1 MGIVG
6 ATDANDSCPN
16 PTCHVTDH
24 HDSGLT
30 CDAPEVQQINYYPK
44 DSDEAA
50 GAVAGFQ
57 NTQAEINRKVLGQ
70 YLLTYRA
77 SDKSGNQADEI
88 VFSFLFL
95 DPFTPTLSSFK
106 AAEAEV
112 GYTNAVRGWAS
123 SLKTTQACN
132 ANGKVYDPTCLAIST
147 TENSWGYSYS
157 KKGATETSAAVRG
170 ATWKNEKFGDENF
183 SVKPFVADDWHV
195 TAATNEVYASA
206 NLESGFCNEVFG
218 EATAWACDR
227 KADATWAFDGRVTPS
242 DNYRSTSSMTVYMKL
257 DKQGTWESVKSID
270 LCMIGEPEYVV
281 HWYVDDLALAFGY
294 KSNSNPQVHR
304 VQMKV
309 TDNTLPRVRPTK
321 YGQTTGFA
329 SIVSGS
335 PGSDETTET
344 TTLEC
349 GTEENGAIVEE
360 YVEAGSE
367 VNDNSDGKECGVAHG
382 TVRCIAEGNV
392 ANCGI
397 TNHKTE
403 VKQGTEGT
411 YNIEYKYTDTHGN
424 PSKTVT
430 RPVTIKDTTV
440 PKLDIKGD
448 CTLENSAGANI
459 NEVESKRADNTNA
472 NGGLFDSDRIAK
484 MFEHFDRC
492 NKAITTTVTIHTG
505 ACKFDSGNT
514 PGVQH
519 CAGDAATQAPIQ
531 GNYFAKWTWE
541 GTFNDKGSA
550 ATDATQVF
558 PEYEAGTYAI
568 VYKTEDGHFTST
580 ACRQIENVDHT
591 HPIIQILGSDVMTL
605 EATHQGNY
613 IDDGATCSD
622 QVDGVISQN
631 VEVSGD
637 VVNLSKVGT
646 YTITYNCKDSANNAA
661 PAARRTVV
669 VAQTSCPRCYV
680 FGKYEIN
687 HEASFPYADAGA
699 ACSDVIDGTVSTECY
714 TSRDGLGSD
723 GTPDTVAADCKGST
737 LVDVETTG
745 TYTIKYRAQNTVG
758 LWNDGLNCR
767 GGPKSYLRTIAVMD
781 TLRPVIS
788 LKYKYSATGSDTLVA
803 RGTAGNNDGQS
814 DGSGTGA
821 NSDLGLD
828 NEDEGAYP
836 GKTNDIVDTSSGAYP
851 AGNLA
856 TLYPSWKHGP
866 NAQFKD
872 PETHLPALMAEESTS
887 SVNGWVVGA
896 IASAVAGL
904 ALLGYS
910 TRRTAV
916 ATSVPV

>member
-440 PKLDIKGD
+440 PKLDIHGD

-531 GNYFAKWTWE
+531 GNYLAKWTWE

-637 VVNLSKVGT
+637 VVNLSKVGE
-646 YTITYNCKDSANNAA
+646 YKIQYNRKDNADRSAVTAE
-661 PAARRTVV
+661 RIVKV
-669 VAQTSCPRCYV
+669 EQTSCPTCTVTGCTAATGCMQY
-680 FGKYEIN
+680 
-687 HEASFPYADAGA
+687 HEASFAYLDAGA
-699 ACSDVIDGTVSTECY
+699 SCSDVIDGDITHQCIKCTGDNCDAGESAGAPISCQ
-714 TSRDGLGSD
+714 DSD
-723 GTPDTVAADCKGST
+723 LINAKA
-737 LVDVETTG
+737 TG
-745 TYTIKYRAQNTVG
+745 TYYITYVAQNPVNK
-758 LWNDGLNCR
+758 WNWDSDCR
-767 GGPKSYLRTIAVMD
+767 GNPFHYVRTVIVQD
-781 TLRPVIS
+781 TLKPVIT
-788 LKYKYSATGSDTLVA
+788 LRYGSDNKVVA
-803 RGTAGNNDGQS
+803 QAEVSQTSEADTTTAGDNQKADGTTATNTKFHGAGFHHS
-814 DGSGTGA
+814 NTANAPLREKDGVAVPFSPMAHNTG
-821 NSDLGLD
+821 N
-828 NEDEGAYP
+828 
-836 GKTNDIVDTSSGAYP
+836 
-851 AGNLA
+851 
-856 TLYPSWKHGP
+856 
-866 NAQFKD
+866 
-872 PETHLPALMAEESTS
+872 LMAEETSTG
-887 SVNGWVVGA
+887 VNGWVLGA
-896 IASAVAGL
+896 IASAVTGL

-910 TRRTAV
+910 QRKTTV